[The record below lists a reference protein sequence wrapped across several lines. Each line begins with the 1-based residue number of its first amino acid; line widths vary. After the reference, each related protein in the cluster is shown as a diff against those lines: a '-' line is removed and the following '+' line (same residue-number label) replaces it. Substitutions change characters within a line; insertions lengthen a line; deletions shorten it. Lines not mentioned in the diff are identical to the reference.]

1 MKIIISNLIQII
13 DPNPDIIN
21 YCKQQLTFKN
31 PDYQKKVQMGFYTGK
46 TPRYIKLY
54 DYNSSDNS
62 VCVPI
67 GCFEDIF
74 KMVND
79 KSLYKDYSVVIPR
92 DIKSNIELRDYQQPC
107 LNALKQHY
115 NGILLLPCGTGKTE
129 CALQIA
135 SFLGQKTLF
144 IAHTNDLVKQAH
156 DRCLDKMN
164 VKTSMIGDG
173 KVDLSGDIVFA
184 TVQTLFKKLDE
195 IPQDTFGLVVCDEC
209 HHIAANADSVG
220 MFRNCI
226 DYFAARY
233 KLGLTATLHRADG
246 LESCIPKLL
255 GDIIYEIKE
264 DGSDYIGVYD
274 GKEVIRFP
282 KDKFQ
287 VPAKVYMTKTNYSI
301 VDENNNYRDVFDK
314 NGMTISFSKLITDIS
329 CDKERNDLI
338 IKLVKYMSGSTI
350 ILSDRVDQLTYLQ
363 SKIPNSVEID
373 GKTKKDVREKALE
386 DIKSGKK
393 KVLLASY
400 KLAKEGLDCK
410 ILQNVVFATPV
421 KDYAI
426 VVQCIGRC
434 QRPYEGKKIARVF
447 DLMDNV
453 STLKRFTGK
462 RRNTYKKMN
471 YEYVDFEIGGV

>member
-1 MKIIISNLIQII
+1 
-13 DPNPDIIN
+13 
-21 YCKQQLTFKN
+21 
-31 PDYQKKVQMGFYTGK
+31 MGFYTGK
-46 TPRYIKLY
+46 TPRTIKLY
-54 DYNSSDNS
+54 DYNGYDDTL
-62 VCVPI
+62 CLPI

-74 KMVND
+74 KIVND
-79 KSLYKDYSVVIPR
+79 KSLYKDYSVVVPR

-156 DRCLDKMN
+156 DRCIDKMD
-164 VKTSMIGDG
+164 VKTSIIGDG

-184 TVQTLFKKLDE
+184 TVQTLFKKLYD
-195 IPQDTFGLVVCDEC
+195 IPQDEFGLVVCDEC

-220 MFRNCI
+220 MFKTCI

-246 LESCIPKLL
+246 LENCIPKLL
-255 GDIIYEIKE
+255 GNVIYGIVEDGDDYVGIYEH
-264 DGSDYIGVYD
+264 
-274 GKEVIRFP
+274 KEVVRFP
-282 KDKFQ
+282 KTKFQ
-287 VPAKVYMTKTNYSI
+287 VPALIYMQPTYYSLT
-301 VDENNNYRDVFDK
+301 DKNGNYRDVFDK
-314 NGMTISFSKLITDIS
+314 NGMTISFSKLISDLS
-329 CDKERNDLI
+329 QDKDRNDLI
-338 IKLVKYMSGSTI
+338 IDLVKRLTGSTI
-350 ILSDRVDQLTYLQ
+350 ILSDRVEQLVYLQ

-386 DIKSGKK
+386 DIKNGKK

-410 ILQNVVFATPV
+410 ILENVIFATPV

-434 QRPYEGKKIARVF
+434 QRPYEGKKLAKVF
-447 DLMDNV
+447 DLVDDV
-453 STLKRFTGK
+453 STLKRFTTK
-462 RRNTYKKMN
+462 RKNTYKKMN
-471 YEYVDFEIGGV
+471 YEYAEFLH

>member
-1 MKIIISNLIQII
+1 MEIIISNLIQITK
-13 DPNPDIIN
+13 PNKEILE
-21 YCKQQLTFKN
+21 YCKKELTVKN
-31 PDYQKKVQMGFYTGK
+31 PEYQKKIQMGFYVGK
-46 TPRYIKLY
+46 TPKYLKLY
-54 DYNSSDNS
+54 DYDAYDD
-62 VCVPI
+62 VLCLPI
-67 GCFEDIF
+67 GCFEDIY
-74 KMVND
+74 KIIND
-79 KSLYKDYSVVIPR
+79 KSKYEDYSIVVPR
-92 DIKSNIELRDYQQPC
+92 DIKSNIKLRDYQQPC

-156 DRCLDKMN
+156 DRCLEKMD

-184 TVQTLFKKLDE
+184 TVQTLFKKLYN
-195 IPQDTFGLVVCDEC
+195 IPQNTFGLVICDEC

-220 MFRNCI
+220 IFRTCI

-246 LESCIPKLL
+246 LEDCIPKLL
-255 GDIIYEIKE
+255 GNVIYGIEE
-264 DGSDYIGVYD
+264 DGNDYVGMYE
-274 GKEVIRFP
+274 GKEVVRFP
-282 KDKFQ
+282 KNKFQ
-287 VPAKVYMTKTNYSI
+287 VPVRVHMVKTNYDI
-301 VDENNNYRDVFDK
+301 KDKNGNYRDVFDRS
-314 NGMTISFSKLITDIS
+314 GMTLSFTKLLSNLSSDN
-329 CDKERNDLI
+329 DRNNI
-338 IKLVKYMSGSTI
+338 IINLANSLSGSTI
-350 ILSDRVDQLTYLQ
+350 ILSDRVEQLNYLQ

-373 GKTKKDVREKALE
+373 GKTKKNIREKALE
-386 DIKSGKK
+386 DIKSGNK

-410 ILQNVVFATPV
+410 ILENIIFATPI

-434 QRPYEGKKIARVF
+434 QRPFEGKELAKVY
-447 DLMDNV
+447 DLVDSLSN
-453 STLKRFTGK
+453 LQRFTSK
-462 RRNTYKKMN
+462 RKSIYKKMN
-471 YEYVDFEIGGV
+471 YECVDLK